1 MKKVLILEDNGL
13 MLECL
18 SGIVQEVGVKT
29 EVFPFDNAKDACQCA
44 LKSTIDLFI
53 IDIMLE
59 AHKSGDTSGLSFV
72 EDIRRIK
79 RYGFTPVI
87 IVTALY
93 DQKLITYEELHC
105 YSFIEKPFDKD
116 RLKGLIE
123 SALAFQGTDDRT
135 KTLTFRKDGI
145 ILAVE
150 RERIVYVESI
160 NHILNIHT
168 VNDVMHIPYKTIK
181 NFLEEAD
188 SNDFLQCSRSTVIN
202 RRYVH
207 NVDMGN
213 RVIQFQDGMGR
224 VDIGIM
230 YRNQVKEM
238 FSEC

>member
-1 MKKVLILEDNGL
+1 MKKVLILEDNAL

-18 SGIVQEVGVKT
+18 SGIVQEVDVKT

-123 SALAFQGTDDRT
+123 EALAFPGTDNGA
-135 KTLTFRKDGI
+135 KTLKFRKDGI

-168 VNDVMHIPYKTIK
+168 ANDVMHIPYKTIK
-181 NFLEEAD
+181 NFLEEVD
-188 SNDFLQCSRSTVIN
+188 SNDFLQCSRNTVIN
-202 RRYVH
+202 RKYVH

-213 RVIQFQDGMGR
+213 RVIQFRDGMGR

>member
-29 EVFPFDNAKDACQCA
+29 EALPFDNAKDACQCA

-79 RYGFTPVI
+79 RYGFTPAI

-123 SALAFQGTDDRT
+123 EALAFPGTDSGT
-135 KTLTFRKDGI
+135 KTLKFRKDGI

-150 RERIVYVESI
+150 RARIVYVESI

-168 VNDVMHIPYKTIK
+168 TNDVMRIPYKTIK
-181 NFLEEAD
+181 DFLEEVD
-188 SNDFLQCSRSTVIN
+188 SNDFLQCSRSIVVN

-207 NVDMGN
+207 NVDLVN
-213 RVIQFQDGMGR
+213 RVIQFQEGMGR

-230 YRNQVKEM
+230 YKNQVKEM
-238 FSEC
+238 FD

>member
-116 RLKGLIE
+116 RLKTLIE
-123 SALAFQGTDDRT
+123 EALAFPGTDSGT
-135 KTLTFRKDGI
+135 KTLKFRKGGI

-150 RERIVYVESI
+150 RARIVYVESI

-168 VNDVMHIPYKTIK
+168 TNDVMRIPYKTIK
-181 NFLEEAD
+181 DFLEEVD
-188 SNDFLQCSRSTVIN
+188 SNDFLQCSRSIVVN

-207 NVDMGN
+207 NVDLVN
-213 RVIQFQDGMGR
+213 RVIQFQEGMGR
-224 VDIGIM
+224 VDIGTM
-230 YRNQVKEM
+230 YKNQVKEM
-238 FSEC
+238 FD

>member
-150 RERIVYVESI
+150 RERIIYVESI

-168 VNDVMHIPYKTIK
+168 TNDVMRIPYKTIK
-181 NFLEEAD
+181 DFLEEVD
-188 SNDFLQCSRSTVIN
+188 SNDFLQCSRSIVVN

-207 NVDMGN
+207 NVDLVN
-213 RVIQFQDGMGR
+213 RVIQFQEGMGR

-230 YRNQVKEM
+230 YKNQVKEM
-238 FSEC
+238 FD

>member
-79 RYGFTPVI
+79 RYGFTPAI

-123 SALAFQGTDDRT
+123 EALAFPGTDSGT
-135 KTLTFRKDGI
+135 KTLKFRKDGI

-150 RERIVYVESI
+150 RARIVYVESI

-168 VNDVMHIPYKTIK
+168 TNDVMRIPYKTIK
-181 NFLEEAD
+181 DFLEEVD
-188 SNDFLQCSRSTVIN
+188 SNDFLQCSRSIVVN

-207 NVDMGN
+207 NVDLVN
-213 RVIQFQDGMGR
+213 RVIQFQEGMGR
-224 VDIGIM
+224 VGIGIM
-230 YRNQVKEM
+230 YKNQVKEM
-238 FSEC
+238 FD

>member
-18 SGIVQEVGVKT
+18 SSIVQEVGVKT
-29 EVFPFDNAKDACQCA
+29 EVFLFDNAKDACQCA

-123 SALAFQGTDDRT
+123 EALAFPGTDSGT
-135 KTLTFRKDGI
+135 KTLKFRKDGI

-150 RERIVYVESI
+150 RARIVYVESI

-168 VNDVMHIPYKTIK
+168 TNDVMRIPYKTIK
-181 NFLEEAD
+181 DFLEEVD
-188 SNDFLQCSRSTVIN
+188 SNDFLQCSRSIVVN

-207 NVDMGN
+207 NVDLVN
-213 RVIQFQDGMGR
+213 RVIQFQEGMGR

-230 YRNQVKEM
+230 YKNQVKEM
-238 FSEC
+238 FD

>member
-1 MKKVLILEDNGL
+1 MPVWYRAGSR
-13 MLECL
+13 C
-18 SGIVQEVGVKT
+18 KT

-87 IVTALY
+87 IVTVLY

-123 SALAFQGTDDRT
+123 EALAFPGTDSGT
-135 KTLTFRKDGI
+135 KTLKFRKDGI

-150 RERIVYVESI
+150 RARIVYVESI

-168 VNDVMHIPYKTIK
+168 TNDVMRIPYKTIK
-181 NFLEEAD
+181 DFLEEVD
-188 SNDFLQCSRSTVIN
+188 SNDFLQCSRSIVVN

-207 NVDMGN
+207 NVDLVN
-213 RVIQFQDGMGR
+213 RVIQFQEGMGR

-230 YRNQVKEM
+230 YKNQVKEM
-238 FSEC
+238 FD

>member
-18 SGIVQEVGVKT
+18 SGIVQEVGLKT

-72 EDIRRIK
+72 EDMRRIK

-87 IVTALY
+87 IVTAVY

-123 SALAFQGTDDRT
+123 EALAFPGTDSGT
-135 KTLTFRKDGI
+135 KTLKFRKDGI

-150 RERIVYVESI
+150 RACIVYVESI

-168 VNDVMHIPYKTIK
+168 TNDVMYIPYKTIK
-181 NFLEEAD
+181 DFLEEAD
-188 SNDFLQCSRSTVIN
+188 SNDFLQCSRSTVVN

-207 NVDMGN
+207 NVDLAN
-213 RVIQFQDGMGR
+213 RVIQFQEGMGR

-230 YRNQVKEM
+230 YKNQVKDM
-238 FSEC
+238 FD

>member
-1 MKKVLILEDNGL
+1 VPVWYRAGSR
-13 MLECL
+13 C
-18 SGIVQEVGVKT
+18 KT

-87 IVTALY
+87 IVTVLY

-123 SALAFQGTDDRT
+123 EALAFPGTDSGT
-135 KTLTFRKDGI
+135 KTLKFRKDGI

-150 RERIVYVESI
+150 RARIVYVESI

-168 VNDVMHIPYKTIK
+168 TNDVMRIPYKTIK
-181 NFLEEAD
+181 DFLEEVD
-188 SNDFLQCSRSTVIN
+188 SNDFLQCSRSIVVN

-207 NVDMGN
+207 NVDLVN
-213 RVIQFQDGMGR
+213 RVIQFQEGMGR

-230 YRNQVKEM
+230 YKNQVKEM
-238 FSEC
+238 FD

>member
-1 MKKVLILEDNGL
+1 MPVWYRAGSR
-13 MLECL
+13 C
-18 SGIVQEVGVKT
+18 KT

-123 SALAFQGTDDRT
+123 EALAFPGTDSGT
-135 KTLTFRKDGI
+135 KTLKFRKDGI

-150 RERIVYVESI
+150 RARIVYVESI

-168 VNDVMHIPYKTIK
+168 TNDVMRIPYKTIK
-181 NFLEEAD
+181 DFFEEVD
-188 SNDFLQCSRSTVIN
+188 SNDFLQCSRSIVVN

-207 NVDMGN
+207 NVDLVN
-213 RVIQFQDGMGR
+213 RVIQFQEGMGR

-230 YRNQVKEM
+230 YKNQVKEM
-238 FSEC
+238 FD

>member
-53 IDIMLE
+53 IEIMLE
-59 AHKSGDTSGLSFV
+59 DHKSGDTSGLSFV

-123 SALAFQGTDDRT
+123 EALAFPGTDSGT
-135 KTLTFRKDGI
+135 KTVKFRKDGI

-150 RERIVYVESI
+150 RARIVYVESI

-168 VNDVMHIPYKTIK
+168 TNDVMRIPYKTIK
-181 NFLEEAD
+181 DFLEEVD
-188 SNDFLQCSRSTVIN
+188 SNDFLQCSRSIVVN

-207 NVDMGN
+207 NVDLVN
-213 RVIQFQDGMGR
+213 RVIQFQEGMGR

-230 YRNQVKEM
+230 YKNQVKEM
-238 FSEC
+238 FD

>member
-1 MKKVLILEDNGL
+1 MKKVLILEDNAP

-18 SGIVQEVGVKT
+18 SGLVQEVCIRADIFSFNNV
-29 EVFPFDNAKDACQCA
+29 KDAYHCA
-44 LKSTIDLFI
+44 MIRTIDLFI
-53 IDIMLE
+53 IDIILE
-59 AHKSGDTSGLSFV
+59 SHKSGDTSGLRFV
-72 EDIRRIK
+72 EDMRQIK

-93 DQKLITYEELHC
+93 DPKLVAYEKLHC
-105 YSFIEKPFDKD
+105 FSFIEKPFDKD

-150 RERIVYVESI
+150 RERIIYVESI

-168 VNDVMHIPYKTIK
+168 TNDVMHIPYKAIK

-188 SNDFLQCSRSTVIN
+188 SNDFLQCSRNTVIN

-213 RVIQFQDGMGR
+213 RVIQFRDGMGR

>member
-1 MKKVLILEDNGL
+1 MKKVLILEDNAP
-13 MLECL
+13 MLEYL
-18 SGIVQEVGVKT
+18 SGIVQGVGMRVET
-29 EVFPFDNAKDACQCA
+29 FPFDNAKDACYCA
-44 LKSTIDLFI
+44 LKNTIDLFI
-53 IDIMLE
+53 IDIILE
-59 AHKSGDTSGLSFV
+59 PHKSGDTSGLSFI

-87 IVTALY
+87 IVTSLY
-93 DQKLITYEELHC
+93 DPKLVAYEKLRC
-105 YSFIEKPFDKD
+105 FSFIEKPFDEDK
-116 RLKGLIE
+116 LKELIE
-123 SALAFQGTDDRT
+123 KALAFPGTDNRK

-150 RERIVYVESI
+150 SDRIVYVESI

-168 VNDVMHIPYKTIK
+168 TNDVMRIPYKTIK

-188 SNDFLQCSRSTVIN
+188 CIDFQQCSRNTVIN
-202 RRYVH
+202 KQYVH
-207 NVDMGN
+207 NVDFVN
-213 RVIQFQDGMGR
+213 RVIQFRDGMGR